1 MFIKKGRDLMDK
13 KKVIKFLIIVMI
25 LAWGLQIAGAL
36 IGNSIGGM
44 TGTLI
49 FQGSLAIC
57 MFAPIVAAFL
67 AKADFKRMGWKPK
80 LKGNFKWI
88 LFCMFV
94 PMIMTILGFAVFFA
108 IWPELFSTDLSYL
121 AISYEEAGM
130 DTAALEE
137 SLASAGISTTGMIL
151 ISMLQC
157 ITYAPVVNMF
167 LAIGEE
173 AGWRGFLYPELG
185 KRFGRVR
192 TWFIGGAIWAA
203 FHFPAMLLAGYE
215 YGSDYIGA
223 PVLGL
228 VTFTLFCIALGVLHE
243 IIYDKT
249 KCIWFP
255 AILHGSVNAAFTMYQ
270 VVLNAEHLEKI
281 NKLMVF
287 GPGMNGL
294 VAMIPFVILTVVIA
308 AVVLKKE
315 KKITAA

>member
-1 MFIKKGRDLMDK
+1 MQQKKGRDFMDK
-13 KKVIKFLIIVMI
+13 KKVIKFLIITML
-25 LAWGLQIAGAL
+25 LAWGLQIAGSL
-36 IGNSIGGM
+36 VKVNVGGT
-44 TGTLI
+44 TGLLV
-49 FQGSLAIC
+49 FQACLAVC
-57 MFAPIVAAFL
+57 MFAPMIAALL
-67 AKADFKRMGWKPK
+67 AKADFKGMGWKPK

-88 LFCMFV
+88 LFCFLV
-94 PMIMTILGFAVFFA
+94 PMVLSVLGFVVFFA

-121 AISYEEAGM
+121 AILYKEAGM
-130 DTAALEE
+130 DTAVLEE
-137 SLASAGISTTGMIL
+137 SLASSGMNSMTMIL

-228 VTFTLFCIALGVLHE
+228 VTFTINCIALGVLHE

-249 KCIWFP
+249 KCIWIP
-255 AILHGSVNAAFTMYQ
+255 ALLHGSVNAAFTMYR

-315 KKITAA
+315 KKLTAA

>member
-1 MFIKKGRDLMDK
+1 MQQKKGRDFMDK

-57 MFAPIVAAFL
+57 MFAPIVAALL

-108 IWPELFSTDLSYL
+108 IWPELFSTDLSYM
-121 AISYEEAGM
+121 ANSYEELGM
-130 DTAALEE
+130 DASVLEE
-137 SLASAGISTTGMIL
+137 SLASSGMNSMTMIL

-223 PVLGL
+223 PILGL
-228 VTFTLFCIALGVLHE
+228 VTFTLFCIMLGVLHE

-315 KKITAA
+315 KKLTAA

>member
-1 MFIKKGRDLMDK
+1 MDK
-13 KKVIKFLIIVMI
+13 KKVIKYLIITML
-25 LAWGLQIAGAL
+25 LAWGLQIAGSL
-36 IGNSIGGM
+36 VKVNVGGT
-44 TGTLI
+44 TGLLV
-49 FQGSLAIC
+49 FQACLAVC
-57 MFAPIVAAFL
+57 MFAPMIAALL
-67 AKADFKRMGWKPK
+67 AKADFKGMGWKPK

-88 LFCMFV
+88 LFCFLV
-94 PMIMTILGFAVFFA
+94 PMVLSVLGFVVFFA

-121 AISYEEAGM
+121 AILYKEAGM
-130 DTAALEE
+130 DTAVLEE
-137 SLASAGISTTGMIL
+137 SLASSGMNSMTMIL

-228 VTFTLFCIALGVLHE
+228 VTFTINCIALGVLHE

-249 KCIWFP
+249 KCIWIP
-255 AILHGSVNAAFTMYQ
+255 ALLHGSVNAAFTMYR

-315 KKITAA
+315 KKLTAA

>member
-1 MFIKKGRDLMDK
+1 MDK
-13 KKVIKFLIIVMI
+13 KKVIKFLIITML
-25 LAWGLQIAGAL
+25 LAWGLQIAGSL
-36 IGNSIGGM
+36 VKVNVGGT
-44 TGTLI
+44 TGLLV
-49 FQGSLAIC
+49 FQACLAVC
-57 MFAPIVAAFL
+57 MFAPMIAALL
-67 AKADFKRMGWKPK
+67 AKADFKGMGWKPK

-88 LFCMFV
+88 LFCFLV
-94 PMIMTILGFAVFFA
+94 PMVLSVLGFVVFFA

-121 AISYEEAGM
+121 AILYKEAGM
-130 DTAALEE
+130 DTAVLEE
-137 SLASAGISTTGMIL
+137 SLASSGMNSMTMIL

-228 VTFTLFCIALGVLHE
+228 VTFTINCIALGVLHE

-249 KCIWFP
+249 KCIWIP
-255 AILHGSVNAAFTMYQ
+255 ALLHGSVNAAFTMYR

-315 KKITAA
+315 KKLTAA